1 MKYKMTDIESIKLDD
16 YDKLY
21 ELWMSCSGMGLNSV
35 DDSREGIA
43 RFLKR
48 NPDTCFKVIK
58 DNMIVGAILIGTDG
72 RRAYIYHTAVHPDYR
87 RKNIAKDMVQYACDV
102 LRNMKISKV
111 ALVTFASNVVANVF
125 WEKLGFTTRD
135 DIIYRNLSL
144 VDMERYDT

>member
-1 MKYKMTDIESIKLDD
+1 MTDIESIKLDD

-111 ALVTFASNVVANVF
+111 ALVAFASNVVANVF
-125 WEKLGFTTRD
+125 
-135 DIIYRNLSL
+135 
-144 VDMERYDT
+144 